1 MTKTFNLCGYQVSF
15 KSQAQSSH
23 QQHSN
28 DAPPHSR
35 TNPPVGDQPG
45 LLPSWQG
52 PSPQAPC
59 LQVRYHLHLIII
71 KGTSFSGEISL
82 VLLTPYPTTCMQFS
96 VSGIK
101 KGRDKTKSKHPYP
114 SLHSPRKSVFW
125 TNNDSFLV
133 GFSVQGP
140 QFLGVTIFIL
150 LFFVIH
156 FNIPGGTNP
165 YLGS

>member
-35 TNPPVGDQPG
+35 TNPPVGNQPG

-71 KGTSFSGEISL
+71 IGTSFSGEISL

-125 TNNDSFLV
+125 TNNASFF
-133 GFSVQGP
+133 GRIFSAGASIFGSDYIYAVV
-140 QFLGVTIFIL
+140 FLSSTL
-150 LFFVIH
+150 
-156 FNIPGGTNP
+156 T
-165 YLGS
+165 S

>member
-35 TNPPVGDQPG
+35 TNPPVGNQPG

-71 KGTSFSGEISL
+71 IGTSFSGEISP
-82 VLLTPYPTTCMQFS
+82 VLLTPYPIQ
-96 VSGIK
+96 
-101 KGRDKTKSKHPYP
+101 PQP
-114 SLHSPRKSVFW
+114 SLSKEECLLDKQCQFFW
-125 TNNDSFLV
+125 SNFQYRGLNFWECLY
-133 GFSVQGP
+133 
-140 QFLGVTIFIL
+140 LCCC
-150 LFFVIH
+150 FFCH
-156 FNIPGGTNP
+156 PF
-165 YLGS
+165 

>member
-35 TNPPVGDQPG
+35 TNPPVGNQPG

-71 KGTSFSGEISL
+71 IGTSFSQQRVQTHLHRWSPASL
-82 VLLTPYPTTCMQFS
+82 RRRHNSHWYF
-96 VSGIK
+96 VSK
-101 KGRDKTKSKHPYP
+101 
-114 SLHSPRKSVFW
+114 
-125 TNNDSFLV
+125 SFLKTFWSTV
-133 GFSVQGP
+133 FFLRAFSGRRRRRRE
-140 QFLGVTIFIL
+140 GRSIL
-150 LFFVIH
+150 WR
-156 FNIPGGTNP
+156 
-165 YLGS
+165 